1 MKKFTSLLLAGVAIL
16 GLAACSN
23 NSSSSKDEKK
33 DTGTHKI
40 EALNGT
46 IEIPNKLDKIVIQ
59 NYSDE
64 AVALGQNVVGTDSW
78 SFANPHLP
86 KDAKDKIKDMGAPM
100 NAEKIA
106 EEKPDL
112 IVTMDKDQVANYE
125 KIAKTVL
132 VDYNDKALKDMD
144 SRLEY
149 FAKMFQ
155 AEDKKKEFLKDF
167 DATAKKETARLTDKG
182 IDPSKST
189 VAIIELNANKIFSYG
204 DNFARGGQTLTRGLG
219 FEQSKEMKEIT
230 DGAGWKEVNVESLAN
245 LSADYIFI
253 DYPETDKAQYEALT
267 KNPVW
272 QKIKA
277 VQDKKVVQ
285 IDYNQV
291 YYFGGPI
298 ATEKLLPVY
307 VDAILDQT
315 NK

>member
-1 MKKFTSLLLAGVAIL
+1 MKKFTSLLLAGVVIL

-23 NSSSSKDEKK
+23 NSSSSKEEEK
-33 DTGTHKI
+33 DTGTHKV
-40 EALNGT
+40 EAKNGT
-46 IEIPNKLDKIVIQ
+46 IEIPNKLNKIVVQ

-64 AVALGQNVVGTDSW
+64 AVTLGQNVIGTDTYAY
-78 SFANPHLP
+78 ANPHLP
-86 KDAKDKIKDMGAPM
+86 KEATEKIKDLGAPM

-106 EEKPDL
+106 EDKPDL
-112 IVTMDKDQVANYE
+112 IITMDEDQVDNYK
-125 KIAKTVL
+125 KIAPTIL
-132 VDYNDKALKDMD
+132 LDYNDKAFKDID

-149 FAKMFQ
+149 FSKLFN
-155 AEDKKKEFLKDF
+155 AEDKKDEFLKEF

-189 VAIIELNANKIFSYG
+189 VAIIELSGNKIYSYG
-204 DNFARGGQTLTRGLG
+204 SNFGRGGQVLTRGLG
-219 FEQSKEMKEIT
+219 FKQSKEMQEIT
-230 DGAGWKEVNVESLAN
+230 DAGGFKEVNVESLAN

-253 DYPETDKAQYEALT
+253 DFKNTDKSQYEALT

-285 IDYNQV
+285 MDFDQV
-291 YYFGGPI
+291 YYFAGPT